1 MKDTNIYFLNHS
13 GVVIDDGRRCY
24 VFDYYKDPKGIV
36 QSLYTE
42 GRELW
47 FFVSHS
53 HGDHYNPEVFSFDS
67 KKAVYVVHAAIS
79 LPQGLSGRTY
89 SLSPYDV
96 QLIDEVEVHMYGST
110 DEGGS
115 FYVDTGRKQFFHA
128 GDLNWWYWMEDIEAN
143 KRQATIDARRELDK
157 LTHMAVDVAF
167 FPVDA
172 RLETAREWGALSFL
186 RRVKVR
192 KAFVPI
198 HSNGFLWQ
206 PSVYFKA
213 LYEDVPLWIPKM
225 DGEMVTV

>member
-1 MKDTNIYFLNHS
+1 MMVDAVMCLTIIKIRRESYRAFIQKVGSCGSLSVIPMATIIIQKSFLLT
-13 GVVIDDGRRCY
+13 V
-24 VFDYYKDPKGIV
+24 
-36 QSLYTE
+36 
-42 GRELW
+42 
-47 FFVSHS
+47 
-53 HGDHYNPEVFSFDS
+53 

-128 GDLNWWYWMEDIEAN
+128 GDLNWWYWLEDIEAN

-192 KAFVPI
+192 RAFVPI
-198 HSNGFLWQ
+198 HSNGLLWQ

-213 LYEDVPLWIPKM
+213 LYKDVPLWIPKM